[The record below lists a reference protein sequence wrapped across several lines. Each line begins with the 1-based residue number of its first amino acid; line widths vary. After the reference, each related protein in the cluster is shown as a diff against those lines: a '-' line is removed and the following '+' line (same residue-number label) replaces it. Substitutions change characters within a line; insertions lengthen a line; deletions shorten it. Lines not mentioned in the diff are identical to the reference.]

1 LTDEETK
8 GRNEP
13 MNVETIRKR
22 LSKEGPFIVKTSD
35 GEQYTVLHP
44 EFVLVGRYNLVIE
57 DERGGIDVIN
67 PLHVV
72 AIRRGPSPKTKNSK

>member
-1 LTDEETK
+1 
-8 GRNEP
+8 

-22 LSKEGPFIVKTSD
+22 LSKAGPFLVRTSD

-44 EFVLVGRYNLVIE
+44 EFIWVGRHNLVIE
-57 DERGGIDVIN
+57 DEKGGVDIID

-72 AIRRGPSPKTKNSK
+72 AIRRAAIAKPKNGP

>member
-1 LTDEETK
+1 
-8 GRNEP
+8 

-22 LSKEGPFIVKTSD
+22 LSKEGPFIVRTSD

-57 DERGGIDVIN
+57 DDNGAVDIID
-67 PLHVV
+67 PLQVV
-72 AIRRGPSPKTKNSK
+72 AIRRAPTAKPKNGP